1 MWAAKVKICGEKGLL
16 GNLAKKYN
24 VSVVGYPIS
33 IKKKLKFIVVDALGL
48 LFGKDNN
55 KKNFIKELKK
65 AKEVKNIEI
74 TGDFIIMQVIDPK
87 ELEPAYPSGIISL
100 EPIVIE
106 SNGDNIYSVGS
117 WDRKELNNFINF
129 LYKKYRGKV
138 SISKIENRKIS
149 NFSIV
154 SLRPELTDKQKEAF
168 DLAIKN
174 GYYNYPRKTSVEKLA
189 KISGVSFSAFH
200 AHLRKAEKKLLHY
213 SPYSN

>member
-1 MWAAKVKICGEKGLL
+1 MWAAKVKISGEEGLL

-24 VSVVGYPIS
+24 VSVAGYPIS
-33 IKKKLKFIVVDALGL
+33 IKKKSHFIVVDVLGL

-55 KKNFIKELKK
+55 KKGFIKELGK
-65 AKEVKNIEI
+65 AKEVKNLEI
-74 TGDFIIMQVIDPK
+74 NGDFIVMQVIDPK
-87 ELEPAYPSGIISL
+87 ELEPAYPSGIIPL

-106 SNGDNIYSVGS
+106 SNGDNIYNIGG
-117 WDRKELNNFINF
+117 WNRAELNKFINF
-129 LYKKYRGKV
+129 LYKKYSGKV
-138 SISKIENRKIS
+138 SISKIEDRKIS

-174 GYYNYPRKTSVEKLA
+174 DYYSYPRKTSIEKLA

-200 AHLRKAEKKLLHY
+200 AHLRKAEKKLL
-213 SPYSN
+213 PYSN